1 MTGNFK
7 PYPWQDECLR
17 RFQTLPDKQGLVVAA
32 PPGAGKTFAGL
43 RCLLEDPFSPH
54 VVIAPPGTVS
64 NQWVTHAQ
72 RLGLTAKVV
81 RKPADAFGGVW
92 VVPWSV
98 LSMKTSG
105 DLLAAIRE
113 LKPGVLL
120 VDESHYAKACGGS
133 RRGRVMMGD
142 SRGKGLRHAAPK
154 TLALTGTPVLSSG
167 PDIRAQLLLA
177 GADRIDPVVGNRT
190 EYEAKYW
197 GGKMAMDYAFGG
209 FRWMT
214 SDFIP
219 DHMKA
224 EHDRLMSCFLR
235 VSQAEL
241 DNQLPMHTRDLV
253 IPDGPSGPNIPDT
266 ALAAWTTAA
275 MNGIEAV
282 ETYGGRTMREVRVES
297 SLSRLPAAKALIES
311 WSGQAGEGRGLIVW
325 VYYHDTAAAI
335 AGALETPW
343 IITGS
348 LDPKQRA
355 KRLDE
360 AYAARAR
367 VIVATSGSA
376 GTGIDGLQRWISRQ
390 MFLELP
396 FNPGGI
402 EQTEGRIVRTGQAH
416 TVWTTWL
423 ISGIELRLAQGL
435 ARKSKII
442 ESVLNIQ

>member
-1 MTGNFK
+1 M
-7 PYPWQDECLR
+7 
-17 RFQTLPDKQGLVVAA
+17 
-32 PPGAGKTFAGL
+32 
-43 RCLLEDPFSPH
+43 EDPFSPH

-64 NQWVTHAQ
+64 NQWVTHAH
-72 RLGLTAKVV
+72 RLGLTAAVV
-81 RKPADAFGGVW
+81 RKPDDGIDGVW

-105 DLLAAIRE
+105 ALLAAIRD
-113 LKPGVLL
+113 LNPGVIL

-142 SRGKGLRHAAPK
+142 ARGKGLRHAAPRV
-154 TLALTGTPVLSSG
+154 LALTGTPVLSSG
-167 PDIRAQLLLA
+167 PDVRAQLLLA
-177 GADRIDPVVGNRT
+177 GADRIDPVVANRT

-197 GGKMAMDYAFGG
+197 GGRMAMDYSFGG
-209 FRWMT
+209 FRWT
-214 SDFIP
+214 TEDFIP
-219 DHMKA
+219 AHMKA
-224 EHDRLMSCFLR
+224 EHDRLMSCFLM
-235 VSQAEL
+235 VSQTEL
-241 DNQLPMHTRDLV
+241 DNQLPNHVRDLV
-253 IPDGPSGPNIPDT
+253 IPDGPSGPQVSDT

-275 MNGIEAV
+275 LAGIDSTDGYE
-282 ETYGGRTMREVRVES
+282 GRTMREVRVES
-297 SLSRLPAAKALIES
+297 AMTRIPALKGMIES
-311 WSGQAGEGRGLIVW
+311 WEGQAETGQGIVVW
-325 VYYHDTAAAI
+325 VFYHDTAAAV

-360 AYAARAR
+360 AWAAKAR
-367 VIVATSGSA
+367 VIVATSSSA
-376 GTGIDGLQRWISRQ
+376 GTGVDGLQRWISRQ
-390 MFLELP
+390 IFLELP

-402 EQTEGRIVRTGQAH
+402 EQTEGRIVRTGQPH

-442 ESVLNIQ
+442 ENVLTTQ